1 MGEKK
6 DKGSRPRGSK
16 PKIALEDRKTQII
29 RQAIKIHH
37 GHFAR
42 DANIVG
48 MGVGLKES
56 HGVRLDRPTLTFL
69 VAKKMPRNFLPISR
83 VIPSALHVHEEEIET
98 DVIET
103 GYLYPLA
110 YTASQRPALGGDS
123 IGHVDITAG
132 TLGCLV
138 TDNTDGSTCILSN
151 NHVLADENNA
161 AIGDAILQ
169 PGPHDGGTDPADRI
183 ALLKRFV
190 TIDPAVTNQVD
201 TAIAAPIKPAYVA
214 NQMEGGLTPPSAA
227 HQAVGL
233 LFAGSC
239 NSTILN
245 PIAMVENQLNV
256 SLPAGSTVAATVGMN
271 LEKVGRTTEY
281 TTSTVRTINTTVT
294 IGYDMG
300 QVTFNNQ
307 IVTAWLSDGGDSGSL
322 VFEGGAG
329 GAEDH
334 CGWASASAFS
344 SLLDVDLREDEPS
357 LKRIRDH
364 FLRETEGGRVLVDA
378 YYRYEG
384 QTQSRVQRLSETER
398 QQVRKIADRHRSSAR
413 QVLAEPGTAEVIFTK
428 AMLKDADLILEIVKQ
443 HADKREFAQ
452 AVQLRALANKFAGK
466 TFTEA
471 LAMLSDKQIVKRL
484 EQILG

>member
-6 DKGSRPRGSK
+6 DKGSRQIGSK
-16 PKIALEDRKTQII
+16 PKIAPEDHKMQII

-37 GHFAR
+37 SHFAR
-42 DANIVG
+42 DVNIVG
-48 MGVGLKES
+48 MGLGLKES

-69 VAKKMPRNFLPISR
+69 VAKKMPLNFLPISR
-83 VIPSALHVHEEEIET
+83 VIPSALHIHEEEIET

-103 GYLYPLA
+103 GHFYPLA
-110 YTASQRPALGGDS
+110 YTARMRPALGGDS
-123 IGHVDITAG
+123 IGHGTDTG

-151 NHVLADENNA
+151 NHVLADQNNA
-161 AIGDAILQ
+161 TIGDPILQ
-169 PGPHDGGTDPADRI
+169 PGSADGGTDPADRI

-190 TIDPAVTNQVD
+190 TIDPAVANQVD
-201 TAIAAPIKPAYVA
+201 AALAAPIKPAYVA
-214 NQMEGGLTPPSAA
+214 NQMEGGLAPPSAA

-245 PIAMVENQLNV
+245 PIELVENQLNV

-334 CGWASASAFS
+334 CGWAAASVFSA
-344 SLLDVDLREDEPS
+344 LLDEDLRKDEPS

-384 QTQSRVQRLSETER
+384 QTQSVVQRLSETER
-398 QQVRKIADRHRSSAR
+398 QQIRKIADRHRSSAR
-413 QVLAEPGTAEVIFTK
+413 QVLAEPGTAEVVFTK
-428 AMLKDADLILEIVKQ
+428 AMLKDADIILEIVKQ
-443 HADKREFAQ
+443 HANKQEFAQ

-471 LAMLSDKQIVKRL
+471 LAMLNDKQIVRRL